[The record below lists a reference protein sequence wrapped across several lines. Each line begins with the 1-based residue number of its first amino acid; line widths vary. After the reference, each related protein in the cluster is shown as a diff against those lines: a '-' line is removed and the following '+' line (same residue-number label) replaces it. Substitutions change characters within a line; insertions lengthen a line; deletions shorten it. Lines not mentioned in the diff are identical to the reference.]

1 MTASPGI
8 RRRRV
13 LRVVPGLAMGALLLT
28 TWPPGYL
35 PAGVAAWP
43 EGTGPLPEPT
53 GPVVLTLRGDLTRQN
68 GPSEARL
75 DLAMLE
81 ALPRTGFSTSTV
93 WTEGVARYDGVLL
106 TDLLAALGASG
117 LELSAT
123 AIDGYRVVIP
133 VAELA
138 TDGPIL
144 AFLHNGAPIPV
155 RDRGPLWLIYP
166 FDDNAAYRNDT
177 TYARSIWQLTLIEL
191 GG

>member
-8 RRRRV
+8 RRRRI
-13 LRVVPGLAMGALLLT
+13 LQNGLGLALGALSLAAS
-28 TWPPGYL
+28 PPGPL
-35 PAGVAAWP
+35 TAGVAAWP

-53 GPVVLTLRGDLTRQN
+53 GRVVLTLRGDLARQN

-75 DLAMLE
+75 DIAMLE

-93 WTEGVARYDGVLL
+93 WTEGVARYEGVLL
-106 TDLLAALGASG
+106 TDLLAALGAG
-117 LELSAT
+117 GRELSAT
-123 AIDGYRVVIP
+123 AIDGYVVVIP
-133 VAELA
+133 VDELGP
-138 TDGPIL
+138 DGPIL
-144 AFLHNGAPIPV
+144 AFLRDGAPMPV

-166 FDDNAAYRNDT
+166 YDDNPAYRNDT